1 MGIYIKTI
9 RCYQRLSSE
18 LTFTVLLKYAVARR
32 LISSSQVK
40 ISSIQV
46 VQLLQHAPQV
56 FGLYL
61 QVCISYWY
69 VNAAL
74 LAVFVCLEEGV
85 SQQRL
90 LSDFNSK
97 CP

>member
-56 FGLYL
+56 FGSF
-61 QVCISYWY
+61 CISYWY